1 MKIKNTLFFLLLFLL
16 ASQIL
21 FGQDTRRK
29 LSITQ
34 LIDEINAT
42 TTGTTY
48 RLTNAEISPVDGDPI
63 LGTLTNSINN
73 IKNTY
78 TEYGLENIK
87 DKSLSFKNCKF
98 IFPEDS
104 RFAIYTSI
112 FYSLRFQNCEFSTGL
127 RLWRCEFV
135 MHPRGSST
143 SINIDS
149 TLFKGSFI
157 FWLEA
162 ETKSEALTYMRI
174 SNCEFNQYVVIRG
187 DVKQIRINNSDFTI
201 KTIPNEYKGN
211 SLNQLTI
218 ERSHHD
224 EIRIW
229 NCTFNSNGFE
239 NVHSIA
245 IESTIGTISLS
256 KNIIESIDFRG
267 STISKSI
274 SINSEIKTDFGVEL
288 FDFPFVNTNIP
299 WRVIAGEKFSLDL
312 KYSNSFKKHPPYKA
326 KTEEQLSNENSYND
340 LIAAYKK
347 FHSMYLTRG
356 DMRSANAC
364 YVEMKNIETR
374 RNKYLNKVDPS
385 LENYLNYNLNVF
397 LRFFS
402 AYGTSPVRS
411 LIVSLYVVLI
421 FASFYFFF
429 YSEWDKI
436 DRRYLMKKHKILVE
450 YLRSEQSLEDFY
462 TQEYKEDFQSFEDFK
477 NYVKDAK
484 KSIPFFV
491 DTLGQ
496 PLYRLSKL
504 KHNLMSWL
512 YRRTEILQGR
522 WTDLNSR
529 RKLIIGS
536 TLFTGIMFYLVYIL
550 LLRVLNSVVLSLNTF
565 STLGFGDIP
574 VKGISRYLAIIEGFI
589 GWFLLTLFSV
599 SLISQILQS

>member
-1 MKIKNTLFFLLLFLL
+1 MKTKNTILLLLLFLF

-34 LIDEINAT
+34 LIDEINAS
-42 TTGTTY
+42 TGTGYT
-48 RLTNAEISPVDGDPI
+48 LSNAIISPTDEDSV
-63 LGTLTNSINN
+63 LGYNIYSINN
-73 IKNTY
+73 ISEKY
-78 TEYGLENIK
+78 TLYGLENIK
-87 DKSLSFKNCKF
+87 DKGLTFKDCKF
-98 IFPEDS
+98 IFPDN
-104 RFAIYTSI
+104 SI
-112 FYSLRFQNCEFSTGL
+112 FVIYRSVLYWLNFQNCEFQAGL
-127 RLWRCEFV
+127 DLWQCEFV
-135 MHPRGSST
+135 IHPRGSST
-143 SINIDS
+143 NIRIDS
-149 TLFKGSFI
+149 TLFKGSFS
-157 FWLEA
+157 FRLDGD
-162 ETKSEALTYMRI
+162 TKSEALTYMRI
-174 SNCEFNQYVVIRG
+174 SNCEFDQYVVISG
-187 DVKQIRINNSDFTI
+187 DVKQIRISKSDFTI
-201 KTIPNEYKGN
+201 KSIPNEYKGN
-211 SLNQLTI
+211 PLDQLSI
-218 ERSHHD
+218 EESNHD

-229 NCTFNSNGFE
+229 DCTFNSNGFE
-239 NVHSIA
+239 NVHSIE

-256 KNIIESIDFRG
+256 GNVIESIDFQG
-267 STISKSI
+267 STITKSI
-274 SINSEIKTDFGVEL
+274 SINSEIKSDFGVQL

-299 WRVIAGEKFSLDL
+299 WRYISGEKFSLDL
-312 KYSNSFKKHPPYKA
+312 KYSTKKQPPYKA
-326 KTEEQLSNENSYND
+326 KTEKQLSFENRYND

-374 RNKYLNKVDPS
+374 RNKYLNKVAPS

-436 DRRYLMKKHKILVE
+436 DRRYLMKKHRILVE
-450 YLRSEQSLEDFY
+450 YLNSEQSLEDFY
-462 TQEYKEDFQSFEDFK
+462 TQEYKEDFQSYEDFK
-477 NYVKDAK
+477 DYINSAK
-484 KSIPFFV
+484 KNIPFLV
-491 DTLGQ
+491 DALGQ

-504 KHNLMSWL
+504 KHNIMSWL

-522 WTDLNSR
+522 WSDLNSR
-529 RKLIIGS
+529 RKWLVGS
-536 TLFTGIMFYLVYIL
+536 TLFTGVTIYLVYIL